1 MQTADGSP
9 LHWDLVVK
17 TKKGFQSEDLAE
29 GASARKMPP
38 LSQYNVTDTVNRL
51 RNGLLYLHFIQQVNY
66 FAALIVLQ
74 GMQAGRRVY
83 LDKTD
88 RLLYCRGSRLYSGR
102 ARATKFS
109 NLNGRYYLHQ
119 IQNLCTVDCSMIY
132 DATH

>member
-1 MQTADGSP
+1 MQTVHGSP
-9 LHWDLVVK
+9 LHWNLVVK
-17 TKKGFQSEDLAE
+17 TKKGLQSEDIAE
-29 GASARKMPP
+29 GTSVRKRPP
-38 LSQYNVTDTVNRL
+38 PSQYNVTDTVNRL
-51 RNGLLYLHFIQQVNY
+51 RNRLQYLHFIQQVNY
-66 FAALIVLQ
+66 FDALMVLQ

-88 RLLYCRGSRLYSGR
+88 RLLYCLGSRLYSGR